1 MIIKFT
7 DNQIG
12 NVILG
17 QRMSFNANNV
27 LVVLFTMIAA
37 FTKVLSFS
45 FPFIYTI
52 RGLWWKSHQWNH

>member
-17 QRMSFNANNV
+17 QRKSFNANNV

-37 FTKVLSFS
+37 STKVLSFP
-45 FPFIYTI
+45 FPFIYTR